1 MAVADPP
8 LGASLH
14 HRRAWVILMLAL
26 FFGLVSLAVVATA
39 VPSISEPK
47 VECHE
52 QYLTA
57 DDGVTP
63 LTADDGATLLTTGL
77 PECQAEPA
85 DHWVAIPGWGRAIW
99 RLLLR

>member
-1 MAVADPP
+1 
-8 LGASLH
+8 
-14 HRRAWVILMLAL
+14 
-26 FFGLVSLAVVATA
+26 
-39 VPSISEPK
+39 
-47 VECHE
+47 
-52 QYLTA
+52 
-57 DDGVTP
+57 